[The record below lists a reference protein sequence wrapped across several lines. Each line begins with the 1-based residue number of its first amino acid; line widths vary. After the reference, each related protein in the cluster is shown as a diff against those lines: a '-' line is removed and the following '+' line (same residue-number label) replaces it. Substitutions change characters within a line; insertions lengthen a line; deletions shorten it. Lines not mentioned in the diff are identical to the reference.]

1 MGIPI
6 RKMTEKFAR
15 NPVKPADEDF
25 YKICYFMA
33 EGKIRVDYHRE
44 EGKLTFKSV
53 TYVQEGDKIRGS
65 RSMSA
70 KRDLNTFGREDV
82 LEPSVY
88 DTARESAKADALR
101 GGAEEEKPEEQTSK
115 VDILA
120 PYLVD
125 LVKSGTMQLDSVQA
139 TLVAKKCTQD
149 FRKRLADRAEIIQ
162 RRLEEEQDLLRKR
175 RAQMQRR
182 GDNIEKDEKDFER
195 YQSQAMFRTQ
205 ILEQRLARHEMQA
218 FDKFQ
223 ELERTLQEDPR
234 LAAMWQKE
242 SSVSEARLQAR
253 GS

>member
-1 MGIPI
+1 
-6 RKMTEKFAR
+6 
-15 NPVKPADEDF
+15 
-25 YKICYFMA
+25 MA

-53 TYVQEGDKIRGS
+53 TYVQEDGNLRRERSAPQLTPSEVTRLLQLQSACRDTLTEWHKRTSVELGQRRKEEDKIRGS

-101 GGAEEEKPEEQTSK
+101 EGAEEEKPEEQTSK

-139 TLVAKKCTQD
+139 TLVAKKCTQEIVLH
-149 FRKRLADRAEIIQ
+149 LAFSGWLCFCWFVHVRCLFLLFFWVVDRWFSAVY
-162 RRLEEEQDLLRKR
+162 DCLRSC
-175 RAQMQRR
+175 
-182 GDNIEKDEKDFER
+182 
-195 YQSQAMFRTQ
+195 YCHCLS
-205 ILEQRLARHEMQA
+205 
-218 FDKFQ
+218 
-223 ELERTLQEDPR
+223 
-234 LAAMWQKE
+234 
-242 SSVSEARLQAR
+242 
-253 GS
+253 